1 MPRLLC
7 RETIK
12 TMTDEEI
19 TALARE
25 YAEDMTKGPEFE
37 KLSDGLKKN
46 VLELNTDYAA
56 EIFRWLQAKGLIP
69 YTKPNETF
77 TDERKS
83 QCKSQDFDAIIKN
96 GFRHHLCVKNS
107 GKSAARLLTPTFSL

>member
-25 YAEDMTKGPEFE
+25 YAEDMTKGPDFE
-37 KLSDGLKKN
+37 KLSDSMKEN
-46 VLELNTDYAA
+46 VLDLNTVYVA
-56 EIFRWLQAKGLIP
+56 EIFRWLC
-69 YTKPNETF
+69 
-77 TDERKS
+77 ERFCLVEK
-83 QCKSQDFDAIIKN
+83 DAVNNTYQKTLEQ
-96 GFRHHLCVKNS
+96 GKHAHFR
-107 GKSAARLLTPTFSL
+107 F